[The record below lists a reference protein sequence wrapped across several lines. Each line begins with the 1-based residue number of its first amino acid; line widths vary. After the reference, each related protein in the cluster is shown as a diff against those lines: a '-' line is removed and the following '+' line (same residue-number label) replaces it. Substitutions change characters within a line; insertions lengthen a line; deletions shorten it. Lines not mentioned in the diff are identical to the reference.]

1 MAQHAAHISSRT
13 SSINEAPRS
22 LVSRSSKNSPARA
35 GSHHR
40 ASKAF
45 GKSKSLAFL
54 KQSSRRVELRKQ
66 LVVCSE
72 DFVTDDTPLI
82 TVDLDTDENG
92 AFTVDG
98 TLRLTDVEPRSMYAL
113 LTDHSSSSRVFRN
126 IVETEELERDGGRV
140 LLQQK
145 CLWEFLIFSGTFNIT
160 LEVVENDET
169 QQFSFGITESSFM
182 RRMEGSWEV
191 QPDGEHGAI
200 VQHHF
205 TVQPA
210 LSAPPPFGSY
220 TGSIFR
226 SQVEGILEDL
236 NAEVQRCRGKSL
248 DASSPPG
255 THLVFVDG
263 SRQYEEEL
271 EKVYP

>member
-1 MAQHAAHISSRT
+1 MAQHVAYVFSRT
-13 SSINEAPRS
+13 SSINETT
-22 LVSRSSKNSPARA
+22 RSSVCRRKDSPAKA
-35 GSHHR
+35 GSHLR

-45 GKSKSLAFL
+45 EKSKSFTFF
-54 KQSSRRVELRKQ
+54 KQGSRRVELRNQ

-72 DFVTDDTPLI
+72 DFATHNAPLI
-82 TVDLDTDENG
+82 AVDLDTDETG

-126 IVETEELERDGGRV
+126 IVETEELERDGSRV

-160 LEVVENDET
+160 LQVVENDEA
-169 QQFSFGITESSFM
+169 QQFNFGITESSFM

-191 QPDGEHGAI
+191 MPDGEHGSI

-210 LSAPPPFGSY
+210 LSAPPPFDSY

-236 NAEVQRCRGKSL
+236 NAEVQRCRRISL
-248 DASSPPG
+248 DASSPPS
-255 THLVFVDG
+255 THLVFADG
-263 SRQYEEEL
+263 SRKYEEEL
-271 EKVYP
+271 ENVFP